1 MCLVSQ
7 LRHAPRD
14 SATGCCSLR
23 THEAIDFL
31 RQCFTFNASDRP
43 HATELFAHPWI
54 TNHIP
59 ASVWAYLHPTKW
71 APIFVA
77 DDKGRPSAALS
88 TDTTLTTAPVSP
100 CPGRVPSRL
109 HMVVTGSPNHSAP
122 GPGADDTNV
131 PSRPFPVASH
141 SLQLFP
147 ISHDPSSYDAQAQP
161 SPTTAAD
168 PSRPFLPN
176 KDAPSPRVRVS
187 AAHRRWAGRGVAVVP
202 APRLHDEAGVAPAQE
217 GRIHGA
223 RGAQAACGLDGGVAS
238 ARRSG
243 AVPSA
248 CNSAHSV
255 GVGALAALAAQPA
268 TSLAGKPSVGEAIS
282 GLTIPWGARSTR
294 GRGLPVTASAPSLAG
309 DGSGKWARYQSRT
322 RRTASGE
329 EEEEE
334 GSTVRSVA
342 ESVKARARGRTPLP
356 TP

>member
-1 MCLVSQ
+1 M
-7 LRHAPRD
+7 
-14 SATGCCSLR
+14 
-23 THEAIDFL
+23 
-31 RQCFTFNASDRP
+31 
-43 HATELFAHPWI
+43 
-54 TNHIP
+54 
-59 ASVWAYLHPTKW
+59 WAYLHPTKW

-77 DDKGRPSAALS
+77 DDKGRPSGEHGRDRIERGWQRPPTRYLPLSPATALAPPSPTPPQLPYPLQHPRHRSPIPHASAAALS